1 MKKSWLFLFVCA
13 AFAFN
18 VSKVSAYELPDIAT
32 GLEEQQIISTLEND
46 NRILDAEI
54 DRCERKKKGW
64 TAATVIGGVG
74 VVATGTAAVVQG
86 QKIKQEKAAIQTKQA
101 EYNDWQTKK
110 ANIEE

>member
-1 MKKSWLFLFVCA
+1 MKKVWLFLFVCA

-18 VSKVSAYELPDIAT
+18 VSKVKAYEAPDIAT

-74 VVATGTAAVVQG
+74 VVATGAAAVVQG
-86 QKIKQEKAAIQTKQA
+86 QKIKQEKTKLQQKQT
-101 EYNDWQTKK
+101 EYQNLQTEK
-110 ANIEE
+110 ANIKE